1 MCLLCIALLCTHLHR
16 LDVDGGVC
24 VVMLCIHLSRF
35 GVDGG
40 GCLRRALCELAT
52 MPSLRLQG
60 VVGEMID
67 MLLRYVPP
75 TGCLCSYEDGQ

>member
-1 MCLLCIALLCTHLHR
+1 MN
-16 LDVDGGVC
+16 
-24 VVMLCIHLSRF
+24 VVIMFMHLSRI

-40 GCLRRALCELAT
+40 ECLRRALCELAT

-67 MLLRYVPP
+67 VLLRYVPP
-75 TGCLCSYEDGQ
+75 TGSLEVMNLDNNEGIP